1 MKHFSVIT
9 LAALGVLLVTAPSAL
24 AADTL
29 CSTLVGPPTYAN
41 TNFLTINGNLVVDLP
56 NCELTGGG
64 TVSGNVTVRAGN
76 SLELDH
82 QWVIAGDLKATNCAF
97 VNLNDHGP
105 YPPFPPGTTYT
116 TTIGGN
122 VDIDSC
128 SGGLG
133 IYWAFFNQP
142 GTVIMGNFTCQNNT
156 VACYLQGATIGGNVT
171 ISNNNYPVPVPIH
184 PYTSISNNIIINN
197 LKCQNNSP
205 TPLVGAG
212 TNTVLGNPAANS
224 EGQCIGF

>member
-1 MKHFSVIT
+1 MKHFSAIT
-9 LAALGVLLVTAPSAL
+9 MAALGALLLANAPRAL

-41 TNFLTINGNLVVDLP
+41 TNFLTINGNLVVDLA

-64 TVSGNVTVRAGN
+64 TVTGDVTVRAGN
-76 SLELDH
+76 SLQLDH
-82 QWVIAGDLKATNCAF
+82 KWVIAGNLKATNCAV

-105 YPPFPPGTTYT
+105 YFPGDITYT
-116 TTIGGN
+116 TTIGGS
-122 VDIDSC
+122 VDIDNC

-133 IYWAFFNQP
+133 IWWAFFNQP
-142 GTVIMGNFTCQNNT
+142 GLVIMGDFTCQNNS

-171 ISNNNYPVPVPIH
+171 ISNNSYPVPVPVH
-184 PYTSISNNIIINN
+184 PYTTISGNTIINN

-205 TPLVGAG
+205 TPLVGLG
-212 TNTVLGNPAANS
+212 TNTVLGNPGQNS